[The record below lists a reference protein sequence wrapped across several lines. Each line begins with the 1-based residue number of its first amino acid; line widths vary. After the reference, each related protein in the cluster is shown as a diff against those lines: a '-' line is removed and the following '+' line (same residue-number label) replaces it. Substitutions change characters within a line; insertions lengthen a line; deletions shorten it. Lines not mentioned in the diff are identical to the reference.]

1 MESWRNVWRNG
12 IVPLL
17 STRGLRALRDALARD
32 DARLIQGATSTPP
45 PMQCVLDWPVE
56 AACAIGYCGW
66 QGDGLETVGEV
77 EEFFCRLCF
86 EADQRLGE
94 PAAVRFFIN
103 WTDESP
109 RDEVRRELLGE
120 VNLAL
125 ADRVAA

>member
-1 MESWRNVWRNG
+1 
-12 IVPLL
+12 
-17 STRGLRALRDALARD
+17 
-32 DARLIQGATSTPP
+32 
-45 PMQCVLDWPVE
+45 MQCVLDWPVE